1 MIPLIS
7 FEWKSTASDTLLGRT
22 EDMFEMAP
30 VSLETH
36 FCSTQRGLRC
46 NAAHGRRQAAHR
58 RLYCILDVFK
68 ASWIAL
74 VHLGLQVTPQEKVQR
89 SQVRGAGR
97 PRARLKPG
105 HQALSKVPQQ
115 PIPGFLGGVS
125 RGTVLLE
132 PLALDCFLI
141 VVQPGHE
148 DPPEFH
154 QHRAVSLS
162 VGGLGVAAAHRSN
175 WGSEVAKTSIFPNGG
190 VQRRRFLHTSS
201 DINFTASVKI

>member
-1 MIPLIS
+1 MVYTRRLKKVRRIYNAYNSSCIGNTTLKQVSYESLIKDIL

-46 NAAHGRRQAAHR
+46 SAAHGRRQAAHR

-97 PRARLKPG
+97 PRTRLKPG
-105 HQALSKVPQQ
+105 HHVLSEVAPAGN
-115 PIPGFLGGVS
+115 PGFLGRCEQGNHPA
-125 RGTVLLE
+125 GT
-132 PLALDCFLI
+132 I
-141 VVQPGHE
+141 
-148 DPPEFH
+148 
-154 QHRAVSLS
+154 R
-162 VGGLGVAAAHRSN
+162 
-175 WGSEVAKTSIFPNGG
+175 T
-190 VQRRRFLHTSS
+190 
-201 DINFTASVKI
+201 